1 MLVTMSP
8 LNGKALVAISNSVVY
23 IRALQTTPR
32 GPNPTHHTIL
42 SGSKQDKQKFKKLKQ
57 KIYHGF
63 TRVFASVLPL

>member
-23 IRALQTTPR
+23 IKALQTTPR

-42 SGSKQDKQKFKKLKQ
+42 SGSKQDK
-57 KIYHGF
+57 
-63 TRVFASVLPL
+63 